1 MPLLKNPKHEAFA
14 QALARGAGNVEA
26 HTAAGYKPDASA
38 ASTLSNRSSIVTR
51 VEEIRK
57 ELTSGS
63 IVRVG
68 DTFHP
73 DDVTTEWLITEFYKQ
88 VVIGRDVGDM
98 QSSNKALEIIGKLA
112 GLIERPRT
120 GRPPREPL
128 QQLSALRREAKDIQE
143 TVGLLEQIDHDA

>member
-1 MPLLKNPKHEAFA
+1 MPTLKNSKHEAFA
-14 QALARGAGNVEA
+14 QAVARGASNFEA
-26 HTAAGYKPDASA
+26 YVAAGYKSDASA
-38 ASTLSNRSSIVTR
+38 ASALSKRASVVKR
-51 VEEIRK
+51 VEEIHK

-63 IVRVG
+63 IVRVA

-73 DDVTTEWLITEFYKQ
+73 DDVTAEWLITEFYKQ

-98 QSSNKALEIIGKLA
+98 QSSNKALETIGKLA

-120 GRPPREPL
+120 GRPPRDPV
-128 QQLSALRREAKDIQE
+128 QQLSHIRRETKDIQE